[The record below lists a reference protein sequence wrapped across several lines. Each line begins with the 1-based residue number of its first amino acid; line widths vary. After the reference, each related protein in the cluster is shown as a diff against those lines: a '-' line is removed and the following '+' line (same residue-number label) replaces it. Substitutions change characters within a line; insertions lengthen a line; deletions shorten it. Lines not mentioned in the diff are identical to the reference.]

1 MLLVATSTRVN
12 LSSLTRST
20 FYHATLHRLRHRS
33 SVSVSVSVSASAS
46 TSAFASSAF
55 ATASASAS
63 ASASYVVSRSLPSL
77 PRFPLFAET

>member
-1 MLLVATSTRVN
+1 MLLVAPSTRVN

-33 SVSVSVSVSASAS
+33 SVSVSVSASASAS
-46 TSAFASSAF
+46 AFAFSAF

-77 PRFPLFAET
+77 PRIPLFAET